1 MMNNQHKSVNYRII
15 QSHIEDSLG
24 KKVPLS
30 DIQRYSREEC
40 GIKWRKV
47 QELTLRDRYQ
57 PLIIVNKS
65 SAYAELY
72 NFIGAINGSQAIAC
86 MTLTPADRKNRNI

>member
-1 MMNNQHKSVNYRII
+1 LVFIDETAICTII
-15 QSHIEDSLG
+15 TPRQ
-24 KKVPLS
+24 
-30 DIQRYSREEC
+30 
-40 GIKWRKV
+40 
-47 QELTLRDRYQ
+47 TLVAPGYQ